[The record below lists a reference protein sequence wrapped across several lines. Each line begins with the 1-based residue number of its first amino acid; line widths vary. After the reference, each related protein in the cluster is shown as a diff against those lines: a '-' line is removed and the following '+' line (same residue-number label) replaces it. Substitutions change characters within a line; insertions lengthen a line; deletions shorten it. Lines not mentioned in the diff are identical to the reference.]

1 MWLYENAEFDEAPE
15 DTLGFVY
22 IITNT
27 LTGKQYIGKKL
38 FTFAKRKVVKG
49 KSKRF
54 RAESDW
60 KGYYGSNK
68 ELLHDVA
75 THGEAHF
82 KREILRLCRTKGQCS
97 YHEAKL
103 QFAMG
108 VLEHPDKFYNEQ
120 IRVRVHRSHL
130 KLEG

>member
-1 MWLYENAEFDEAPE
+1 MWLHENVELTEAPE
-15 DTLGFVY
+15 DIIGFVY

-49 KSKRF
+49 KTKRF

-60 KGYYGSNK
+60 RSYYGSNAG
-68 ELLHDVA
+68 LSHDVA
-75 THGEAHF
+75 THGEEHF
-82 KREILRLCRTKGQCS
+82 KREILHLCRTKGQCS
-97 YHEAKL
+97 YYEAKL
-103 QFAMG
+103 QFALG
-108 VLEHPDKFYNEQ
+108 VLEQPDKFYNEQ

-130 KLEG
+130 KLS

>member
-1 MWLYENAEFDEAPE
+1 MWLYENIELAEAPE
-15 DTLGFVY
+15 NFIGFVY

-27 LTGKQYIGKKL
+27 LTGRKYVGKKL
-38 FTFAKRKVVKG
+38 FSFAKRRIVKG

-60 KGYYGSNK
+60 KEYYGSNK

-75 THGEAHF
+75 THGGEHF
-82 KREILRLCRTKGQCS
+82 RREILHLCRTKGECS

-103 QFAMG
+103 QFAMD
-108 VLEHPDKFYNEQ
+108 VLEHPELYYNEQ

-130 KLEG
+130 PK

>member
-38 FTFAKRKVVKG
+38 FSFAKRRIVKG

-75 THGEAHF
+75 TYGEEHF
-82 KREILRLCRTKGQCS
+82 KREILHLCRTKGQCS